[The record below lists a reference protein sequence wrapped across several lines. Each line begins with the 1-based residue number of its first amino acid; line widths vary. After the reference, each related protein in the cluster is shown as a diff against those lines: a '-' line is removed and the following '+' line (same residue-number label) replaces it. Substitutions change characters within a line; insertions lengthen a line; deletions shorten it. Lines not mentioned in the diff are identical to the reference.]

1 MFCATAEIDCAARS
15 AKQLGTVL
23 TGKFVAR
30 VDGPPLT
37 GFGMNRE
44 SYVFEMFS
52 PTGSQF
58 VTLSNTF
65 LIYQP
70 HLPVLGL
77 DYSKL
82 YKLTAVRD
90 VTCDDTLENI
100 SRRAVFAPHGQFVE
114 TKYSLTYAQNFP
126 STTLPW
132 QSPLPCYVVAPVPPP
147 GKILTETS
155 SATASA
161 IIQCRRGRRPQRCH
175 PERSEGS
182 LHCACS
188 ATVHE
193 QHRPSDLRLPA
204 IS

>member
-1 MFCATAEIDCAARS
+1 MAINPYITRRLRTSAVIFLVMFCATAEIDCAARS
-15 AKQLGTVL
+15 AKHLGTVL

-65 LIYQP
+65 LVYQP
-70 HLPVLGL
+70 HLPVFGL

-82 YKLTAVRD
+82 YRLTAVRD

-100 SRRAVFAPHGQFVE
+100 SRRAVFAPHGQFLE
-114 TKYSLTYAQNFP
+114 MKYSLTYAQNFP

-132 QSPLPCYVVAPVPPP
+132 QSPLPCYVVTPVPPP
-147 GKILTETS
+147 GKMLTET
-155 SATASA
+155 TPPPL
-161 IIQCRRGRRPQRCH
+161 PQ
-175 PERSEGS
+175 
-182 LHCACS
+182 
-188 ATVHE
+188 
-193 QHRPSDLRLPA
+193 
-204 IS
+204 

>member
-1 MFCATAEIDCAARS
+1 MAINPYHTQRLRTWAVIFLLMFCATTAINSAARS
-15 AKQLGTVL
+15 AKHPGTVL

-70 HLPVLGL
+70 HLPVWGL

-100 SRRAVFAPHGQFVE
+100 SRRSIFDRYGHFVE

-126 STTLPW
+126 STTLPGS
-132 QSPLPCYVVAPVPPP
+132 SPLPCYVVVPVPPP

-155 SATASA
+155 PPPL
-161 IIQCRRGRRPQRCH
+161 PQ
-175 PERSEGS
+175 
-182 LHCACS
+182 
-188 ATVHE
+188 
-193 QHRPSDLRLPA
+193 
-204 IS
+204 

>member
-1 MFCATAEIDCAARS
+1 LKFAINSLYSDVNLAINSNSMRRLRTSAVILLVMFCATAEIDCAARS

-70 HLPVLGL
+70 HLPVFGL

-90 VTCDDTLENI
+90 VTCDETLENI
-100 SRRAVFAPHGQFVE
+100 SRRSVFDRYGHFVE
-114 TKYSLTYAQNFP
+114 MKYSLSYAQNFP
-126 STTLPW
+126 STTLPEKN
-132 QSPLPCYVVAPVPPP
+132 PLPCYVVAPVPPP
-147 GKILTETS
+147 GKMLTETS
-155 SATASA
+155 PPPL
-161 IIQCRRGRRPQRCH
+161 PQ
-175 PERSEGS
+175 
-182 LHCACS
+182 
-188 ATVHE
+188 
-193 QHRPSDLRLPA
+193 
-204 IS
+204 

>member
-1 MFCATAEIDCAARS
+1 LTFAIESLYLELNLATNPYITRRLRTSAVIFLVMFCATAKIDCAARS

-30 VDGPPLT
+30 VDGPPVT
-37 GFGMNRE
+37 GFGTNRE

-65 LIYQP
+65 LIYQS
-70 HLPVLGL
+70 HLPVWGL

-90 VTCDDTLENI
+90 ATCDDTLENI

-155 SATASA
+155 PPPL
-161 IIQCRRGRRPQRCH
+161 PQ
-175 PERSEGS
+175 
-182 LHCACS
+182 
-188 ATVHE
+188 
-193 QHRPSDLRLPA
+193 
-204 IS
+204 

>member
-1 MFCATAEIDCAARS
+1 MLLKFAINSLYSGVNLATNSNSMRRLRTSAVIFLVMFCAATEIDCAARS

-30 VDGPPLT
+30 VDGPPVT

-58 VTLSNTF
+58 VTLSNAF

-70 HLPVLGL
+70 HLPVFGL

-90 VTCDDTLENI
+90 ATCDDTLENI

-114 TKYSLTYAQNFP
+114 IKYSLTYAQNFP

-147 GKILTETS
+147 GKTLTET
-155 SATASA
+155 TPPPL
-161 IIQCRRGRRPQRCH
+161 PQ
-175 PERSEGS
+175 
-182 LHCACS
+182 
-188 ATVHE
+188 
-193 QHRPSDLRLPA
+193 
-204 IS
+204 

>member
-70 HLPVLGL
+70 HLPVFGL

-90 VTCDDTLENI
+90 AACDDTLENI

-114 TKYSLTYAQNFP
+114 TRYALTYAQNFP

-132 QSPLPCYVVAPVPPP
+132 NSPLPCYVVTPVPPP

-155 SATASA
+155 PPPL
-161 IIQCRRGRRPQRCH
+161 PQ
-175 PERSEGS
+175 
-182 LHCACS
+182 
-188 ATVHE
+188 
-193 QHRPSDLRLPA
+193 
-204 IS
+204 

>member
-1 MFCATAEIDCAARS
+1 MKFAIEPLYSDVNVAINSKSMRRLRTSAVIFLVMFCATAEIDCAARS

-30 VDGPPLT
+30 VDGPPVT

-70 HLPVLGL
+70 HLPVWGL

-90 VTCDDTLENI
+90 ATCDDTLENI
-100 SRRAVFAPHGQFVE
+100 SRRAVLLRMVSSWKRTFACLRPELPFYH
-114 TKYSLTYAQNFP
+114 A
-126 STTLPW
+126 TLEE
-132 QSPLPCYVVAPVPPP
+132 PLALLRCRSRAAPR
-147 GKILTETS
+147 KDI
-155 SATASA
+155 
-161 IIQCRRGRRPQRCH
+161 
-175 PERSEGS
+175 
-182 LHCACS
+182 
-188 ATVHE
+188 
-193 QHRPSDLRLPA
+193 D
-204 IS
+204 

>member
-1 MFCATAEIDCAARS
+1 MAINPHSALRLRTSAAIFLLMFCAATEIDCAARS

-30 VDGPPLT
+30 VDGPSVT

-70 HLPVLGL
+70 HLPVRGL

-132 QSPLPCYVVAPVPPP
+132 NSPLPCYVVAPVPPP

-155 SATASA
+155 PPPL
-161 IIQCRRGRRPQRCH
+161 PQ
-175 PERSEGS
+175 
-182 LHCACS
+182 
-188 ATVHE
+188 
-193 QHRPSDLRLPA
+193 
-204 IS
+204 